1 MTAAGRA
8 NAPLRRTSRPAIFAD
23 GPPGVIDN
31 PLAMALT
38 RRRPKRKRL
47 PTAPSPKRGSLR
59 LAAVLAVLV
68 AVNLYVFLWRGNT
81 SIPAVMEKASMAG
94 REGLGADNA
103 ASAGAQAGAG
113 TQGSEGAADPGAAGA
128 EQAGG
133 AAAGADPG
141 TEAGAEAMGEAAGAG
156 EPGAGEVRWI
166 EGEVQSGDSMGR
178 ILRREGM
185 TPPEADELI
194 RTLQEHM
201 DLRSI
206 RPGQTYRVRFDAAGR
221 LEMFEFDVSRTT
233 RVRAE
238 RDASGK
244 IVGRSDKAS
253 TEVRVEEIGGRI
265 ESSLYASMKS
275 AGEDPALVSFFVDVF
290 AYDIDFFTE
299 THSGDNFRML
309 VEKEYLD
316 GAFLRYRRVLA
327 AEYRGKVGN
336 YDAFWWTGP
345 GSDDG
350 RYYNRAGE
358 SLEKSLLKTPLKF
371 ARISSR
377 FNLKRMHPVLHRQR
391 AHMGVDYAAP
401 TGTPVWAA
409 ADGRIV
415 GRGDMGGAGN
425 CVILQHD
432 NGLQTIYMHL
442 SKFERGQS
450 VGQRVKSKTVIGYV
464 GATGLATGP
473 HLHFGVKQRGQYV
486 DPFTLKMARGP
497 GVPRKHR
504 PQFKVE
510 TERLA
515 GRLARIPVSSDD
527 RMLVQSGN

>member
-1 MTAAGRA
+1 M
-8 NAPLRRTSRPAIFAD
+8 L
-23 GPPGVIDN
+23 DN
-31 PLAMALT
+31 PLVMALT

-47 PTAPSPKRGSLR
+47 PTAPSAKRGSLR

-68 AVNLYVFLWRGNT
+68 GVNLYVFLWRGNT

-94 REGLGADNA
+94 RQGGLGADHA
-103 ASAGAQAGAG
+103 APSGAATGAATGG
-113 TQGSEGAADPGAAGA
+113 TSGAADPGAAQEA
-128 EQAGG
+128 EADQP
-133 AAAGADPG
+133 GADPG
-141 TEAGAEAMGEAAGAG
+141 AEAGTAAAGEAAV
-156 EPGAGEVRWI
+156 EPGAGEGRWI
-166 EGEVQSGDSMGR
+166 EGEVQDGDSMGR

-201 DLRSI
+201 DLRVI
-206 RPGQTYRVRFDAAGR
+206 RPGQTYRVRFDAGGR
-221 LEMFEFDVSRTT
+221 LETFEFDVSRTT

-244 IVGRSDKAS
+244 MVGRADKAS
-253 TEVRVEEIGGRI
+253 TELRIEEIGGRI

-275 AGEDPALVSFFVDVF
+275 AGEDAALVSFFVDVF

-299 THSGDNFRML
+299 THSGDSFRML

-316 GAFLRYRRVLA
+316 DTFLRYRRVLA
-327 AEYRGKVGN
+327 AEYRGKAGS
-336 YDAFWWTGP
+336 YDAFWWSGA
-345 GSDDG
+345 GSDEG
-350 RYYNRAGE
+350 RYFNRAGE

-391 AHMGVDYAAP
+391 AHLGVDYAAP

-415 GRGDMGGAGN
+415 ARGDLGGAGN

-432 NGLQTIYMHL
+432 NGLQTVYMHL

-450 VGQRVKSKTVIGYV
+450 LGQRVKSKTVIGYV

-486 DPFTLKMARGP
+486 DPSTLKMARGP

-504 PQFKVE
+504 PQFKAE

-515 GRLARIPVSSDD
+515 ERLARIPVSDDD
-527 RMLVQSGN
+527 RMLVQTGN

>member
-1 MTAAGRA
+1 
-8 NAPLRRTSRPAIFAD
+8 
-23 GPPGVIDN
+23 
-31 PLAMALT
+31 MALT
-38 RRRPKRKRL
+38 RRRSKRKRL

-59 LAAVLAVLV
+59 LAAVIAVLV

-94 REGLGADNA
+94 RQGGVAGD
-103 ASAGAQAGAG
+103 SAGPAGAATGAPSGEAAQAGTA
-113 TQGSEGAADPGAAGA
+113 T
-128 EQAGG
+128 G
-133 AAAGADPG
+133 AAATGQAPAGVDPAAGGDPG
-141 TEAGAEAMGEAAGAG
+141 GEVAAV
-156 EPGAGEVRWI
+156 EPGGEGRWI
-166 EGEVQSGDSMGR
+166 EGEVQDGDSMGR

-206 RPGQTYRVRFDAAGR
+206 RPGQTYRVRFDAGGR

-253 TEVRVEEIGGRI
+253 TEVRIEEIGGLI

-327 AEYRGKVGN
+327 AEYRGKAGA
-336 YDAFWWTGP
+336 YDAFWWNAS
-345 GSDDG
+345 GSDEG

-391 AHMGVDYAAP
+391 AHLGVDYAAP

-415 GRGDMGGAGN
+415 ARGDLGGAGN

-432 NGLQTIYMHL
+432 NGLQTVYMHL

-450 VGQRVKSKTVIGYV
+450 MGQRVKSKTVIGYV

-473 HLHFGVKQRGQYV
+473 HLHFGVKQGGQYV

-504 PQFKVE
+504 PQFKAE

-515 GRLARIPVSSDD
+515 ERLARIPVSNTD

>member
-1 MTAAGRA
+1 M
-8 NAPLRRTSRPAIFAD
+8 L
-23 GPPGVIDN
+23 DN
-31 PLAMALT
+31 PLVMAPT
-38 RRRPKRKRL
+38 RRRAKRKRL

-94 REGLGADNA
+94 REGGVGADKPA
-103 ASAGAQAGAG
+103 LPGASPGAEAVAPATAGAG
-113 TQGSEGAADPGAAGA
+113 AG
-128 EQAGG
+128 QP
-133 AAAGADPG
+133 AGADPG
-141 TEAGAEAMGEAAGAG
+141 AETEAETEVAV
-156 EPGAGEVRWI
+156 EPGAGEGRWI
-166 EGEVQSGDSMGR
+166 EGEVQTGDSMGR

-201 DLRSI
+201 DLRAI
-206 RPGQTYRVRFDAAGR
+206 RPGQSYRVRFDAGGR

-244 IVGRSDKAS
+244 IVGRSNKAS
-253 TEVRVEEIGGRI
+253 TEVRTEEIGGHI

-299 THSGDNFRML
+299 TRDGDSFRML

-316 GAFLRYRRVLA
+316 DTFLRYRRVLA
-327 AEYRGKVGN
+327 AEYRGKAGT

-345 GSDDG
+345 GSGEG
-350 RYYNRAGE
+350 RYFNRAGE
-358 SLEKSLLKTPLKF
+358 SVEKSLLKTPLKF

-391 AHMGVDYAAP
+391 AHLGVDYAAP

-415 GRGDMGGAGN
+415 ARGDLGGAGN

-432 NGLQTIYMHL
+432 NGLQTVYMHL

-450 VGQRVKSKTVIGYV
+450 MGQRVKSKTVIGYV

-473 HLHFGVKQRGQYV
+473 HLHFGVKQHGQYV
-486 DPFTLKMARGP
+486 DPSTLKMARGP
-497 GVPRKHR
+497 AVPRKHR
-504 PQFKVE
+504 AQFKVE
-510 TERLA
+510 AERLA
-515 GRLARIPVSSDD
+515 ERLARIPVSDND

>member
-1 MTAAGRA
+1 
-8 NAPLRRTSRPAIFAD
+8 
-23 GPPGVIDN
+23 
-31 PLAMALT
+31 MALT
-38 RRRPKRKRL
+38 RRRPRRKRL

-94 REGLGADNA
+94 REGPGAEAVAPPGA
-103 ASAGAQAGAG
+103 ATGAG
-113 TQGSEGAADPGAAGA
+113 TPAGEGVADPGAGAEQAAGAADPGAGAG
-128 EQAGG
+128 
-133 AAAGADPG
+133 
-141 TEAGAEAMGEAAGAG
+141 GEAAAVGESGASEG
-156 EPGAGEVRWI
+156 RWI
-166 EGEVQSGDSMGR
+166 EGEVQNGDSMGR

-201 DLRSI
+201 DLRAI
-206 RPGQTYRVRFDAAGR
+206 RPGQTYRVRFDAGGR
-221 LEMFEFDVSRTT
+221 LESFEFDVSRTT
-233 RVRAE
+233 RVRAG

-244 IVGRSDKAS
+244 IVGQSDKAS
-253 TEVRVEEIGGRI
+253 TEVRVEEIGGHI

-275 AGEDPALVSFFVDVF
+275 AGEDAALVSFFVDVF

-299 THSGDNFRML
+299 THSGDSFRML

-327 AEYRGKVGN
+327 AEYRGKVGS

-345 GSDDG
+345 GSDEG

-504 PQFKVE
+504 PQFKAE

-515 GRLARIPVSSDD
+515 ERLARIPVSDD
-527 RMLVQSGN
+527 ERMLVQTGN